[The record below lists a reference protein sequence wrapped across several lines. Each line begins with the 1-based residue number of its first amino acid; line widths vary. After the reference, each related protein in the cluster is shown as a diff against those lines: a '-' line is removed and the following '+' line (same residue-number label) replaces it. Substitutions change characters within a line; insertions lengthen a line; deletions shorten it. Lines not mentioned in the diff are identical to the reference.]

1 MKKRINEQMNNCAR
15 RQNKEHQRLNDKLT
29 LLKLI
34 CENIKNY
41 NDLKAIF
48 LSNFADLKA
57 IFLSNFAVLKAIFL
71 SNFEKLFEGTAPT
84 KVSGTVTFALHVPID
99 LLVIAG
105 VHTCLGR
112 RTTDW
117 LHTFSG
123 IDLQTSIV
131 SSQHSSLVT
140 Y

>member
-71 SNFEKLFEGTAPT
+71 SNLD
-84 KVSGTVTFALHVPID
+84 VPID
-99 LLVIAG
+99 LLVVAG